1 MRETA
6 AILLDDDALAFA
18 PAPADLDMMMARMR
32 GHLEVLAPEI
42 EQAAQRLDEGSIPRY
57 TALGCVWEAR
67 SRLEAKPSPRTGG
80 AVGHARRLARVL
92 NALCDQYEALG
103 GSA

>member
-6 AILLDDDALAFA
+6 TILLDPDAVAFA
-18 PAPADLDMMMARMR
+18 PAAADLDTLTMTMR
-32 GHLEVLAPEI
+32 GHLAVLAPVV
-42 EQAAQRLDEGSIPRY
+42 EQAARKLREGSVPRY

-67 SRLEAKPSPRTGG
+67 SRLEAEPSARTGG

-92 NALCDQYEALG
+92 DALCGQYEKLG
-103 GSA
+103 GRS

>member
-6 AILLDDDALAFA
+6 AILLDPDAAALA
-18 PAPADLDMMMARMR
+18 PAPADLDTLMLRMR
-32 GHLEVLAPEI
+32 GHLELLAPEVA
-42 EQAAQRLDEGSIPRY
+42 QAAERLDEGSIPRY

-67 SRLEAKPSPRTGG
+67 SRLEAEPSPRTGG

-92 NALCDQYEALG
+92 NALCDQYEKLG